1 VGACQYGASP
11 APGNLASDLIWL
23 GTQFIAASD
32 LTELLRVNPG
42 LAGQV
47 VQRLTN
53 IGDLCASNPD
63 VPAAMTQDDV
73 LAVLIDP
80 LVGPVLPESYVQK
93 LADLI
98 TYTAF
103 QAKCVCNLQPGVC
116 ESTEYALDISS
127 NLCYRTDGLTFDW
140 PTTGYGA
147 NTSCTRTYLPWPS
160 ECAEVDVTIWLG
172 QPGSAGQPELATYV
186 YDCQGQLYGQEHI
199 MGTAQTVTI
208 RSGTCASGGPGISF
222 SWAWNVNPAQYPQ
235 WTVVIAPHAGTGP
248 TPGPPPTPDSPDTGN
263 IPTPPA
269 LDCSTATQCSIIW
282 NLVNRINVDIGRS
295 GGITNILTGQTPPQY
310 VEGASYQVSGVG
322 DQVVAS
328 GTLGVSVALTTLP
341 PSFGS
346 PPSEPPWYYNVGW
359 VTAGTDQGWDS
370 KQWLH
375 SPTQRCFPRHG
386 AMTSLGFNLA
396 EGVAVTI
403 TELLPAASASSSS
416 S

>member
-1 VGACQYGASP
+1 MGACQYGASP

-32 LTELLRVNPG
+32 LAELLRVNPG

-73 LAVLIDP
+73 LAVLVDP
-80 LVGPVLPESYVQK
+80 LVGPVLPETYVQK

-103 QAKCVCNLQPGVC
+103 QAKCVCNVQPGVC
-116 ESTEYALDISS
+116 ESTTIPLSLDTNLNFNTQGPGYSYPSVPVGVS
-127 NLCYRTDGLTFDW
+127 NGASREWMAW
-140 PTTGYGA
+140 PA
-147 NTSCTRTYLPWPS
+147 
-160 ECAEVDVTIWLG
+160 ECATVDVTVWLG
-172 QPGSAGQPELATYV
+172 SVGSAGQPQLVTHIW
-186 YDCQGQLYGQEHI
+186 DCVGALYSQSHV
-199 MGTAQTVTI
+199 MGTAETVTL
-208 RSGTCASGGPGISF
+208 RSGTCANGGPGI
-222 SWAWNVNPAQYPQ
+222 WVGWDWNVTPTTYPD
-235 WTVVIAPHAGTGP
+235 WTLVVAPHDYT
-248 TPGPPPTPDSPDTGN
+248 PPPPQQPPQPDSPDTGN

-269 LDCSTATQCSIIW
+269 QDCSAATQCSIIW

-295 GGITNILTGQTPPQY
+295 GGITNILTGQTPTQY
-310 VEGASYQVSGVG
+310 TEGASYQVSGVG
-322 DQVVAS
+322 DQLVAS

-359 VTAGTDQGWDS
+359 VTAGTAEGWDS

-375 SPTQRCFPRHG
+375 SPTQRCFPRNG
-386 AMTSLGFNLA
+386 AMTSLGYNLA
-396 EGVAVTI
+396 EGVVVTI
-403 TELLPAASASSSS
+403 TELLPSPAA
-416 S
+416 